1 MSELLVMNNSLREE
15 WIQPVV
21 NTSCPQPGDAF
32 FNGRRLRPDKGLT
45 INMKCKGTSYSLSVN
60 KKSEFE
66 NNNKFKEIAIY
77 PFFEHTSP
85 LDLNGYSRTDD
96 YLRG

>member
-1 MSELLVMNNSLREE
+1 MNNSLREE

-21 NTSCPQPGDAF
+21 NTSCPQPGNAF
-32 FNGRRLRPDKGLT
+32 FNGRRLRPDK
-45 INMKCKGTSYSLSVN
+45 CKGTSYRLSVN

>member
-1 MSELLVMNNSLREE
+1 MLIPHALSRAMRSSMGGWVLKRLS
-15 WIQPVV
+15 
-21 NTSCPQPGDAF
+21 
-32 FNGRRLRPDKGLT
+32 RLRPDKGLT

>member
-1 MSELLVMNNSLREE
+1 MLKPHAPSRAMRSSMGGWVLKRLS
-15 WIQPVV
+15 
-21 NTSCPQPGDAF
+21 
-32 FNGRRLRPDKGLT
+32 RLRPDKGLT
-45 INMKCKGTSYSLSVN
+45 INMKCKGTSMIRNVKG
-60 KKSEFE
+60 KKSGFE
-66 NNNKFKEIAIY
+66 NNNKFKEITIY